1 MPPPLPLNTIDVIV
15 APEQIICDDG
25 AEAAAPGPRFTVT
38 VEVIAVPLHPFA
50 VGVMVNV
57 TVTGEPVVLV
67 KVPAISPEPVDA
79 IPVTEPVLFLVQLY
93 VAPPVVL
100 LSAIA
105 VMGIPE
111 HTVCDDRVATATGL
125 GFTSTVALFV
135 QEFELGVMV
144 NVT

>member
-1 MPPPLPLNTIDVIV
+1 
-15 APEQIICDDG
+15 
-25 AEAAAPGPRFTVT
+25 
-38 VEVIAVPLHPFA
+38 
-50 VGVMVNV
+50 MVNV